1 MAESYDLVV
10 IGSGTAA
17 QVASA
22 RVRKAGWTV
31 AVIDHRPFG
40 GTCALRG
47 CDPKKMLVSGE
58 EAVDA
63 VRRMRGHGVEGKARI
78 VWPELMAFK
87 RSFTGPV
94 PDKQDRRYAEQG
106 IDAIH
111 GLACFTGPD
120 TVTVGGRDLKARHVL
135 IATGARPMPLGIPG
149 EEFVATSDDFLELET
164 LPPRITMVGG
174 GYIAAEFSH
183 LAARAG
189 AKVTVLQRGGRMLP
203 RFDPDLVGWLMESF
217 AALGIDVRTGT
228 SVTRVERAAD
238 GFLVHAATGGQEQ
251 VVAADLVVHA
261 AGRTPDLDALD
272 LAAAGVWLD
281 NGRLALN
288 EFLQSVS
295 NPRVYAAGDAAS
307 SGPPLT
313 PVSSHDARVVAGNLL
328 DGNRHRPDYRG
339 VPSVAFT
346 LPPIAAV
353 GLSEEEARA
362 QGLRVRVKSERVPGW
377 FTARRLAE
385 PVYGYKTLVEKESGR
400 VLGAHLVGPNVD
412 EVINVFALAIRHG
425 LTAAD
430 LKETMFAYPTGASDL
445 GYML

>member
-1 MAESYDLVV
+1 MPDAYDLVV

-22 RVRKAGWTV
+22 RVRRAGRTV

-63 VRRMRGHGVEGKARI
+63 VRRMRGHGVEGEVRI
-78 VWPELMAFK
+78 AWPDLAAFK
-87 RSFTGPV
+87 RSFTDPV
-94 PDKQDRRYAEQG
+94 PGMQERRYAEQG
-106 IDAIH
+106 IAAFH
-111 GLACFTGPD
+111 GLARFTGPD
-120 TVTVGGRDLKARHVL
+120 TVRVELRDLKARHVL
-135 IATGARPMPLGIPG
+135 IATGARPVPLGIPG
-149 EEFVATSDDFLELET
+149 EEHLVTSDDFLELEA
-164 LPPRITMVGG
+164 LPRRVVLVGG

-189 AKVTVLQRGGRMLP
+189 AEVTVLQRGPRLLP
-203 RFDPDLVGWLMESF
+203 RFDADLVGWLMESF

-228 SVTRVERAAD
+228 GVTRVERAAD
-238 GFLVHAATGGQEQ
+238 GVLVHAAAGGQEQ
-251 VVAADLVVHA
+251 VVAADLAVHA
-261 AGRTPDLDALD
+261 AGRVPDLGALG
-272 LAAAGVWLD
+272 LAAAGIRLD
-281 NGRLALN
+281 RGRLALN

-307 SGPPLT
+307 GGPPLT
-313 PVSSHDARVVAGNLL
+313 PVSSHDAKVVAGNLL

-353 GLSEEEARA
+353 GLSEEDARA
-362 QGLRVRVKSERVPGW
+362 QGLRVRVRSERVPGW

-385 PVYGYKTLVEKESGR
+385 PVYGYKTFVEEGGGR
-400 VLGAHLVGPNVD
+400 VLGAHLVGPGAD
-412 EVINVFALAIRHG
+412 EVINLFALAIRHG
-425 LTAAD
+425 LTAAE
-430 LKETMFAYPTGASDL
+430 LKAAMFAYPTGASDVAS
-445 GYML
+445 ML